1 MLFFCTLFDSNYSAK
16 GLAMYQSLMKTCPSF
31 HLYIFAF
38 DDLLEENLLKM
49 NLQHITV
56 VSLTEFEDEELLS
69 VKQGRTKV
77 EYCWTST
84 PSTILYCI
92 NKYQLNHCTYLDAD
106 LYFFSN
112 PKVLIDEMGDCD
124 VLITPHR
131 YSKMYDQTLTSGKYC
146 VQFNTF
152 KNTVN
157 GIAIL
162 KKWRSD
168 CIDWC
173 YNRYEDGKRGDQM
186 YLDSWTKTYQGV
198 HELEHLG
205 GGVAPWNMQQ
215 YKFINSK
222 QGIQGVELLSN
233 KQFDLIFFHF
243 HYMFSV
249 KKLFF
254 HEFSFD
260 IYDLPENIRKV
271 VYVPYLKSL
280 IKSYRYC
287 KKYEKKLDGLAT
299 EIYAKSWFSYLK
311 MIRKRYM
318 NNNKRFFYWIG

>member
-1 MLFFCTLFDSNYSAK
+1 MLNFCTLFDSNYIAK

-38 DDLLEENLLKM
+38 DDLAETDLLKM
-49 NLQHITV
+49 NLPHITII
-56 VSLTEFEDEELLS
+56 SLTEFEDEELLS

-92 NKYQLNHCTYLDAD
+92 NNFQLDHCTYLDAD

-112 PKVLIDEMGDCD
+112 PKVLIDEMKDCD

-131 YSKMYDQTLTSGKYC
+131 YSDLYNQTQTSGKYC

-152 KNTVN
+152 KNTEN
-157 GIAIL
+157 GLAIL

-186 YLDSWTKTYQGV
+186 YLDSWPEKYKGV
-198 HELEHLG
+198 HELKHLG

-215 YKFINSK
+215 YNFEMIGDKIYGNELANYQKF
-222 QGIQGVELLSN
+222 E
-233 KQFDLIFFHF
+233 LIFFHF
-243 HYMFSV
+243 HYMFCA
-249 KKLFF
+249 KKSFF
-254 HEFSFD
+254 REFSFD
-260 IYDLPENIRKV
+260 IYELNESTRKT
-271 VYVPYLKSL
+271 VYLPYLSYL
-280 IKSYRYC
+280 IKSFKFC
-287 KKYEKKLDGLAT
+287 KKTDKNLDGLAT
-299 EIYAKSWFSYLK
+299 QQSDKSWYRY
-311 MIRKRYM
+311 MRIVRKRYI
-318 NNNKRFFYWIG
+318 NNDKRFKYWIE